1 MQGSYKTNGLP
12 RPYYMKPHSK
22 RTKAYEK
29 MPHQFFLTNSRKLTG
44 YLVMLFFFGLC
55 IFMIS
60 QELREKPEPTYE
72 LVDPLEKQSDN
83 NGDVGKLV
91 DSSKV
96 EDRADE
102 KVALASKEQNI
113 FVEAPKGGSVNEG
126 PIVGNDE
133 GLVVDGKPSNNKNAG
148 KMGASGAS
156 GAGSVQGARGG
167 DQIASPDTPSNDQD
181 LLRLLEVSEN
191 AQNPGGVPRNS

>member
-1 MQGSYKTNGLP
+1 MQGSYKNNGLP

-29 MPHQFFLTNSRKLTG
+29 MPRQFFLTNSRKLSG
-44 YLVMLFFFGLC
+44 YIVMLFFFGLC
-55 IFMIS
+55 IYMIS
-60 QELREKPEPTYE
+60 QELKEKPDIAYE

-91 DSSKV
+91 DSSKM

-113 FVEAPKGGSVNEG
+113 VVEAPKGGSVNEG

-148 KMGASGAS
+148 KI
-156 GAGSVQGARGG
+156 GAGSVQAARG
-167 DQIASPDTPSNDQD
+167 DQIAPPGEPSNDRD
-181 LLRLLEVSEN
+181 LSKLLEISED
-191 AQNPGGVPRNS
+191 AQNPGGVPRGDSEKKI